1 MGCTKLYGSEHPLAS
16 DLTQYHI
23 PLQLPQYT
31 LPFGSLC
38 HKQNV
43 PFSQP
48 VFWNFAYLY
57 GSAPCTPS
65 WAGSRGDQIP
75 ITDVPCSFS
84 FMGNLSL
91 DTYLLFSKMHFL
103 GILKL
108 ESLLACVN
116 DVNTLLLPQTIYG
129 PCWPSNLV
137 FYYVTTSP
145 HTTWG
150 DWGQVGTWL
159 KNHQYTGTW
168 LKNHQYIGWPT
179 SCTVEWHEILCLNWG
194 RSLLTKDWT
203 LQKV

>member
-1 MGCTKLYGSEHPLAS
+1 MNIRENMRIGSKETTLLRSFAVRWNWEIKKLLQGEVWSRSIFWKMGRTKLYGSEHPLAS

-48 VFWNFAYLY
+48 VLWNFAYLY

-84 FMGNLSL
+84 FMGYLSL

-145 HTTWG
+145 HTTWP
-150 DWGQVGTWL
+150 QL
-159 KNHQYTGTW
+159 
-168 LKNHQYIGWPT
+168 I
-179 SCTVEWHEILCLNWG
+179 EA
-194 RSLLTKDWT
+194 R
-203 LQKV
+203 